1 MKRPPIPADYREQLV
16 TAGIIQPAPD
26 LATPDRRPRCDEH
39 TRRHR
44 ATDHRLLH
52 AQHTVGHVFLLDDTM
67 PDWDRSPADFTA
79 VELVRLDPAANA
91 RRYYHIA
98 WEPTLLDDHAVI
110 RGCGRKGAW

>member
-1 MKRPPIPADYREQLV
+1 
-16 TAGIIQPAPD
+16 
-26 LATPDRRPRCDEH
+26 
-39 TRRHR
+39 
-44 ATDHRLLH
+44 
-52 AQHTVGHVFLLDDTM
+52 M